1 MATSLTTPFFS
12 SLPSITMPL
21 PGYSGLDRA
30 SPPPPMLRPS
40 STLEKL
46 ISEKI
51 PLKDILDGALDGS
64 ITLIDEI
71 REAEIARARLHSF
84 IDSCHEEEDPC
95 PKTVQE
101 IGYYNTEHREWT
113 AQLAKLEVE
122 MSAMQTDVCDP
133 PQPSALHLP
142 YYASTSAQEH

>member
-1 MATSLTTPFFS
+1 
-12 SLPSITMPL
+12 
-21 PGYSGLDRA
+21 
-30 SPPPPMLRPS
+30 MLRPS